1 MNESRKNPDWH
12 KIIMLNTV
20 SSSKQITLEEF
31 LQLPETKPA
40 NEYFNN
46 QIYQKPMPQGEHS
59 AIQACLS
66 SAINQVGRPKQLAM
80 AFTELRCTFN
90 GRSIVPDISVFA
102 WQRIPRKPNGRIEN
116 RFEIAPDWAI
126 EILSPDQSSNQL
138 INKIIFCLNNGTQLG
153 WLIDP
158 EDESVVIFKPNQQ
171 PEVRYNSDNL
181 PVLDLLKDWELSI
194 ADLCGWL
201 Y

>member
-1 MNESRKNPDWH
+1 
-12 KIIMLNTV
+12 MLTSIN
-20 SSSKQITLEEF
+20 SPKQITLEEF

-40 NEYFNN
+40 SEYINN
-46 QIYQKPMPQGEHS
+46 QIYQKSMPQGEHS

-66 SAINQVGRPKQLAM
+66 SAINQAGEPQKLAM

-126 EILSPDQSSNQL
+126 
-138 INKIIFCLNNGTQLG
+138 
-153 WLIDP
+153 
-158 EDESVVIFKPNQQ
+158 
-171 PEVRYNSDNL
+171 
-181 PVLDLLKDWELSI
+181 
-194 ADLCGWL
+194 
-201 Y
+201 